1 MARPLLKQLFGYR
14 ILQLGG
20 SGNRSFVEDS
30 SLYHKIRFSPRYR
43 PDSGLPVANA
53 EELPLATDSV
63 DAVVLYHALDFAGDS
78 HRLLR
83 EATRVLRPGG
93 RMLIVGFNPYSS
105 WGLWRLFRRRSGI
118 PWGGRFIAPG
128 RVADWLRLLDLQVDS
143 IRYGLHFFP
152 VRMKSLLGYAR
163 SWERIGQRINS
174 PFGGALYHSLRQSG
188 GAGDADHGEVAALAR
203 PHRRH
208 RCDRGPERGI
218 RADLSRQWR
227 RTWICSPT
235 APAGAIREMA
245 AGVCCCVTAA
255 TRRNCMAASGKRPI
269 IEWS

>member
-1 MARPLLKQLFGYR
+1 MSPARLAEKIDEWFGSSQGAATARAEAQVARPLLKQLFGYR

-20 SGNRSFVEDS
+20 SGDRSFIEDS
-30 SLYHKIRFSPRYR
+30 SLYHKIRFSSRYR
-43 PDSGLPVANA
+43 ADSSLPVANA
-53 EELPLATDSV
+53 EELPLATHSV

-93 RMLIVGFNPYSS
+93 RMLIIGFNPYSS

-163 SWERIGQRINS
+163 SLERIGQKINS
-174 PFGGALYHSLRQSG
+174 PFGGAYIILCVNQVAPVTPIMEKWLPLR
-188 GAGDADHGEVAALAR
+188 AR
-203 PHRRH
+203 
-208 RCDRGPERGI
+208 
-218 RADLSRQWR
+218 
-227 RTWICSPT
+227 T
-235 APAGAIREMA
+235 GAIVAIEGRN
-245 AGVCCCVTAA
+245 AGFGG
-255 TRRNCMAASGKRPI
+255 N
-269 IEWS
+269 

>member
-1 MARPLLKQLFGYR
+1 MTGTPQLEATESAMSPARLAETIDEWFRSSQGAAVARAEAQVARPLLKQLFGYR

-20 SGNRSFVEDS
+20 SGNRSFIEDS

-43 PDSGLPVANA
+43 PESGLPVANA

-93 RMLIVGFNPYSS
+93 RMLIIGFNPYSS
-105 WGLWRLFRRRSGI
+105 WGLWRLFRRRGGI

-174 PFGGALYHSLRQSG
+174 PFGGAYIILCVNQVAPVTPIMEKWLPLR
-188 GAGDADHGEVAALAR
+188 AR
-203 PHRRH
+203 
-208 RCDRGPERGI
+208 
-218 RADLSRQWR
+218 
-227 RTWICSPT
+227 T
-235 APAGAIREMA
+235 GAIVAIEGRN
-245 AGVCCCVTAA
+245 AGFGRT
-255 TRRNCMAASGKRPI
+255 
-269 IEWS
+269 

>member
-1 MARPLLKQLFGYR
+1 MSAGPGTESAMSPARLAETVDEWFDSSQGAAVARAEAQVAKPLLKQLFGYR

-20 SGNRSFVEDS
+20 SGDRSFMEDS

-43 PDSGLPVANA
+43 SDSGLPVANA
-53 EELPLATDSV
+53 EELPLAADSV

-105 WGLWRLFRRRSGI
+105 WGLLRLFRRRSGI

-152 VRMKSLLGYAR
+152 LRMKALLGCVR
-163 SWERIGQRINS
+163 GWERIGQKINS
-174 PFGGALYHSLRQSG
+174 PFGGAYIILCVNRVAPVTPIMEKWLSLRPR
-188 GAGDADHGEVAALAR
+188 AGTIVAVE
-203 PHRRH
+203 
-208 RCDRGPERGI
+208 G
-218 RADLSRQWR
+218 
-227 RTWICSPT
+227 
-235 APAGAIREMA
+235 
-245 AGVCCCVTAA
+245 
-255 TRRNCMAASGKRPI
+255 RNAEFGRS
-269 IEWS
+269 